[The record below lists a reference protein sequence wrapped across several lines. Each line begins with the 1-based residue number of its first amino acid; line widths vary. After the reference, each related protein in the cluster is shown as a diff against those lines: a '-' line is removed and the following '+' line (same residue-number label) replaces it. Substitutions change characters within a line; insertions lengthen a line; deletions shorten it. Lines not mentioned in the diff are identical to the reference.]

1 MSSHLPVLCR
11 PAIVPILTVL
21 FVLGRPV
28 IYGVLCVAVCRPVE
42 RPAWV
47 VVHQVCSVCA
57 GDPRSPPSVS
67 VVCRPAI

>member
-1 MSSHLPVLCR
+1 M
-11 PAIVPILTVL
+11 PILIVL

-28 IYGVLCVAVCRPVE
+28 IYGVLCVVVCRPVE

-47 VVHQVCSVCA
+47 VVHQVCSVRA
-57 GDPRSPPSVS
+57 GDPSSPSSAS